1 MKRSFKALLTAVLIA
16 VPMLAS
22 CSDIQGP
29 EVPPTNIERQ
39 DGLLGGLVGGLVGG
53 VVELVGDVVGLLG
66 SILTGP
72 DANGSAV
79 SAWIDSDGGT
89 IKTAA
94 YTLTVP
100 RGAVRKDTKFEVRPT
115 NTGAYMLELKAYEKG
130 LLGLVSVGHKGFRKP
145 VLLTI
150 SYAKAEG
157 VTDVRKLG
165 IIYIVAPDQV
175 ELQKTSVDTRNRTVT
190 SPLSHFSRY
199 AMVQN

>member
-29 EVPPTNIERQ
+29 AVPPTNIERQ
-39 DGLLGGLVGGLVGG
+39 DGLLGGLVGGLV
-53 VVELVGDVVGLLG
+53 ELVGDVVGLLG
-66 SILTGP
+66 SILSGP
-72 DANGSAV
+72 DANGDAV
-79 SAWIDSDGGT
+79 YVWIDEDGGT

-100 RGAVRKDTKFEVRPT
+100 RGAVSRNTRFEVKPT
-115 NTGAYMLELKAYEKG
+115 NTGAYMLDLHAYQKSLFG
-130 LLGLVSVGHKGFRKP
+130 WVNVGSKGFRKP
-145 VLLTI
+145 VFLTI
-150 SYAKAEG
+150 SYAKANG
-157 VTDVRKLG
+157 VTDVNKLG
-165 IIYIVAPDQV
+165 IIYIESAKEV
-175 ELQKTSVDTRNRTVT
+175 ELQQTSVDTRNKTVT